1 MSFATPDDLVS
12 IFDGLFEWEERY
24 RFIIE
29 LGNELP
35 LIAEEDKTPE
45 NKLNG
50 CQSNVWL
57 KRVGSVP
64 RGANT
69 IEERNSIEPGFDFVA
84 DSDSQIVKGLIAMV
98 RLIYLHKTP
107 REILDFDI
115 EGLFD
120 RIQLTQH
127 LTPNR
132 SNGLRFL
139 VNQIKTWA
147 KQS

>member
-1 MSFATPDDLVS
+1 MSFTTPDELIS

-35 LIAEEDKTPE
+35 PIAEEDKTAE

-57 KRVGSVP
+57 KRTG
-64 RGANT
+64 T
-69 IEERNSIEPGFDFVA
+69 EQGFDFVA
-84 DSDSQIVKGLIAMV
+84 DSDSQIVKGLIALV
-98 RLIYLHKTP
+98 RLIYLRKTSQ
-107 REILDFDI
+107 EILSFDI

-120 RIQLTQH
+120 KIQLTQH

-147 KQS
+147 KE

>member
-1 MSFATPDDLVS
+1 MSFSTPDELIS

-35 LIAEEDKTPE
+35 LIPEEDKTPE

-57 KRVGSVP
+57 KRVVG
-64 RGANT
+64 
-69 IEERNSIEPGFDFVA
+69 NSAGNSEQGFDFVA
-84 DSDSQIVKGLIAMV
+84 DSDSQIVKGLVSMV
-98 RLIYLHKTP
+98 RLIYLNKP
-107 REILDFDI
+107 PQEILDFDI
-115 EGLFD
+115 DALFNK
-120 RIQLTQH
+120 IQLTQH

-132 SNGLRFL
+132 SNGLKFL
-139 VNQIKTWA
+139 INQIKTWA
-147 KQS
+147 KEG

>member
-1 MSFATPDDLVS
+1 MSFTTPDELIS

-35 LIAEEDKTPE
+35 LIAEEDKTAE

-57 KRVGSVP
+57 KIVSSNLG
-64 RGANT
+64 N
-69 IEERNSIEPGFDFVA
+69 FDFVA
-84 DSDSQIVKGLIAMV
+84 DSDSQIVKGLVAMV

-107 REILDFDI
+107 QEILDFNI
-115 EGLFD
+115 EKLFD
-120 RIQLTQH
+120 RIQLTEH

-139 VNQIKTWA
+139 VGKIRAWA
-147 KQS
+147 KE

>member
-1 MSFATPDDLVS
+1 MTPDELIS

-35 LIAEEDKTPE
+35 LIAEDDKTQE

-57 KRVGSVP
+57 KMTGGS
-64 RGANT
+64 G
-69 IEERNSIEPGFDFVA
+69 GCDLVA
-84 DSDSQIVKGLIAMV
+84 DSDSQIVKGLVALV
-98 RLIYLHKTP
+98 RLIYLNKTP
-107 REILDFDI
+107 QEILDFDI
-115 EGLFD
+115 EGLFN

-139 VNQIKTWA
+139 IGRIKNWAQAGGLTLSNSNNQDSI
-147 KQS
+147 

>member
-1 MSFATPDDLVS
+1 MSFFTPDELIS

-35 LIAEEDKTPE
+35 LIPEEEKTAE

-57 KRVGSVP
+57 KRVPG
-64 RGANT
+64 
-69 IEERNSIEPGFDFVA
+69 NSGQGFDFVA
-84 DSDSQIVKGLIAMV
+84 DSDSQIVKGLVSMV
-98 RLIYLHKTP
+98 RLIYLNKTP
-107 REILDFDI
+107 QEILDFDI
-115 EGLFD
+115 DGLFN

-132 SNGLRFL
+132 SNGLKFL
-139 VNQIKTWA
+139 INQIKAWA
-147 KQS
+147 KEGLE